1 MDVASELNSPLFAQQ
16 MINQER
22 QKQGVF
28 SDDDDGSDLEV
39 ASELILAE
47 EASSGEESLEEIVA
61 VRASDLHTLI
71 ESRRPLW

>member
-22 QKQGVF
+22 QKQDVF

-39 ASELILAE
+39 ASELILA
-47 EASSGEESLEEIVA
+47 A
-61 VRASDLHTLI
+61 
-71 ESRRPLW
+71 